1 MHVGDEEMP
10 VFNKGKI
17 SEKYI
22 HCECGQTEVKE
33 NIIQGKCPGE
43 LSAG

>member
-1 MHVGDEEMP
+1 MS

-22 HCECGQTEVKE
+22 YCKCEQIEIKE
-33 NIIQGKCPGE
+33 NIIQGKCPGW
-43 LSAG
+43 LWGG